1 MLIVGCDFHTR
12 FQRIAVRGLSRGRLA
27 SELLRPPVPQRTAA
41 TNLAIRVGN
50 NPVPDYRPANLKPS
64 AVLLSRE
71 LIVEIAWECGCGF
84 FSAGPRAD
92 FLS

>member
-12 FQRIAVRGLSRGRLA
+12 FQRIAVGGLSRGRLA

-71 LIVEIAWECGCGF
+71 LIVEIAWGCGRGF
-84 FSAGPRAD
+84 FSAGARAD